1 MEIYS
6 NLADVVVHKTYGTYI
21 FNIDIHTT
29 FTKMLFYKTIYN
41 TGIIFNTYLTISP
54 TQLHNTDYALPAND
68 YDL

>member
-41 TGIIFNTYLTISP
+41 TGIIFNQPFPYWDPCSQ
-54 TQLHNTDYALPAND
+54 QLQNTPLNQI
-68 YDL
+68 

>member
-29 FTKMLFYKTIYN
+29 FTKMHIHTTFTKMLFYKTIYN
-41 TGIIFNTYLTISP
+41 TGIIFNTSDNYIK
-54 TQLHNTDYALPAND
+54 
-68 YDL
+68 

>member
-41 TGIIFNTYLTISP
+41 TGIIFNTSD
-54 TQLHNTDYALPAND
+54 DYIVKLFNP
-68 YDL
+68 

>member
-6 NLADVVVHKTYGTYI
+6 NLADVIVHKTYGTYI

-41 TGIIFNTYLTISP
+41 TGIIFNTSD
-54 TQLHNTDYALPAND
+54 DYIK
-68 YDL
+68 

>member
-29 FTKMLFYKTIYN
+29 FTKMNNLQYWNNI
-41 TGIIFNTYLTISP
+41 
-54 TQLHNTDYALPAND
+54 
-68 YDL
+68 